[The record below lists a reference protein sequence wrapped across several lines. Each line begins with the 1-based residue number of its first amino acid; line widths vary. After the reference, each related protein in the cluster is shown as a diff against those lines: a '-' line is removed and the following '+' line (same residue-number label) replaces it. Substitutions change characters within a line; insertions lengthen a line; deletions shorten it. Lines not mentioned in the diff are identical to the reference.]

1 MTMSLT
7 RKLLMPALLASLIA
21 PLSLAASASPD
32 QRSDLKQQLFERA
45 GIDQQTRD
53 ELKEARQDY
62 RDSMMELRT
71 EHREKVEEIL
81 GEDGQAALEKAKQE
95 MREEQRAEQ
104 KAARDKRIQALFDK
118 WELSDDTRDTLEQQR
133 EQFRSEAEALKAK
146 EFESAEA
153 RREAW
158 KELITT
164 QRDALSEHLDEEQMK
179 ALGEAMRPQGRG
191 GPQGGGHPH
200 EGDKDEAHNDA

>member
-1 MTMSLT
+1 MTLSLT

-21 PLSLAASASPD
+21 PLSLAASAAPD
-32 QRSDLKQQLFERA
+32 QRSDVKQELFERA
-45 GIDQQTRD
+45 GIDQKTRD
-53 ELKEARQDY
+53 ALKQARQDY
-62 RDSMMELRT
+62 RESMMELRT
-71 EHREKVEEIL
+71 EHREKVDKIL

-95 MREEQRAEQ
+95 MREERRAELE
-104 KAARDKRIQALFDK
+104 KAREKRIHSLYDK
-118 WELSDDTRDTLEQQR
+118 WGLSDDTRETLDQQR
-133 EQFRSEAEALKAK
+133 GQFRSDAEALKDK
-146 EFESAEA
+146 EFESSEA

-200 EGDKDEAHNDA
+200 DGDKGEAHNDA